1 MQRKCLKCDYNIT
14 HCNRSE
20 NYSLLPRLEVT
31 SFPTNTP
38 HLTHSDVD
46 LHMPYDI
53 NFNYYNSHE
62 FHDNPDIAH
71 CLEGNSSFSVLNCN
85 IRSLSAN
92 FDTFNNMLKDMY
104 FKFSIIGL
112 TEIKLKI
119 NQDPIT
125 KCDLLGYNYIP
136 QPSFSNAGGVGFFI
150 KKNLKY
156 TQMADLTITEQDYES
171 FWVELLGEGRQNIL
185 CGVVYRHP
193 HGNLDNF
200 QEYINSTLDMI
211 QRQNKLCIIMGDLN
225 LDLLKYE
232 THNATDEFINTLGTS
247 FFQPHILQP
256 TRITDHTATLIDNIF
271 FNSMD
276 YFTLSG
282 NLVYDVTDHLPNFL
296 IINKFS
302 SLNTK
307 IKIFRRD

>member
-1 MQRKCLKCDYNIT
+1 
-14 HCNRSE
+14 
-20 NYSLLPRLEVT
+20 
-31 SFPTNTP
+31 
-38 HLTHSDVD
+38 
-46 LHMPYDI
+46 MPYDI

-104 FKFSIIGL
+104 FKFSITGL

-185 CGVVYRHP
+185 C
-193 HGNLDNF
+193 
-200 QEYINSTLDMI
+200 
-211 QRQNKLCIIMGDLN
+211 
-225 LDLLKYE
+225 
-232 THNATDEFINTLGTS
+232 
-247 FFQPHILQP
+247 
-256 TRITDHTATLIDNIF
+256 
-271 FNSMD
+271 
-276 YFTLSG
+276 
-282 NLVYDVTDHLPNFL
+282 
-296 IINKFS
+296 
-302 SLNTK
+302 
-307 IKIFRRD
+307 